1 MKKPELL
8 APAGDLERLKW
19 AIMYGADAVY
29 LGGSVLGLR
38 ANATNFTIEEMRE
51 GVEFA
56 HERGKKVYVTVNSIL
71 HNQELSLLDDYLK
84 QLEAVQVDA
93 LIVADPYVIRRI
105 QAVIPTMEIHLST
118 QQSTLN
124 CEAVNFWYKQGIT
137 RIVLGREV
145 NRDEMKEILQSTDAE
160 IEVFIHGSMCA
171 FYSGRCVLSNYLTA
185 RDANRGG
192 CSQICRWDFD
202 FYDSHKQNRTG
213 EKPFTM
219 CTKDLSMLRH
229 IPELIAMGVTSFKI
243 EGRMRSIY
251 YLATV
256 VDIYRKVI
264 DESINNCKQVTY
276 NKNYEQ
282 ILRNVANRDSVPQF
296 FEGNPGMEGQYYNGR
311 MEVSNQDFLAVV
323 LDYDTE
329 KNEVILE
336 ERNYFKVGDDVQI
349 FGPNRKTITFTI
361 PKIMDQDGVSIQVA
375 RHPKQIIRIPFKEPI
390 EKNCIMR
397 MKRVDIS

>member
-137 RIVLGREV
+137 RIVLGV
-145 NRDEMKEILQSTDAE
+145 K
-160 IEVFIHGSMCA
+160 
-171 FYSGRCVLSNYLTA
+171 
-185 RDANRGG
+185 
-192 CSQICRWDFD
+192 
-202 FYDSHKQNRTG
+202 
-213 EKPFTM
+213 
-219 CTKDLSMLRH
+219 
-229 IPELIAMGVTSFKI
+229 
-243 EGRMRSIY
+243 
-251 YLATV
+251 
-256 VDIYRKVI
+256 
-264 DESINNCKQVTY
+264 
-276 NKNYEQ
+276 
-282 ILRNVANRDSVPQF
+282 
-296 FEGNPGMEGQYYNGR
+296 
-311 MEVSNQDFLAVV
+311 
-323 LDYDTE
+323 
-329 KNEVILE
+329 
-336 ERNYFKVGDDVQI
+336 
-349 FGPNRKTITFTI
+349 
-361 PKIMDQDGVSIQVA
+361 
-375 RHPKQIIRIPFKEPI
+375 
-390 EKNCIMR
+390 
-397 MKRVDIS
+397 